1 MMVNDLSFPGA
12 PPMRVYKPTRFPDKS
27 DSFNLTLGPVES
39 KVVTRSGQFVSVNVM
54 PIFLRADHRLVDAQQ
69 VGRFLALIRDFLSNP
84 ERLAGGHYEQSDID
98 QVVAEKE
105 KK

>member
-27 DSFNLTLGPVES
+27 DSFNLTLGPAES
-39 KVVTRSGQFVSVNVM
+39 KVAGRSGQFASVDVM

-69 VGRFLALIRDFLSNP
+69 VGRFLALIRDLLNNP
-84 ERLAGGHYEQSDID
+84 ERLAGGHYDQSDID
-98 QVVAEKE
+98 RAVAEKQ